1 MKKILILLFFCGST
15 SLINAQSNRP
25 FCGYFQN
32 KEYNVY
38 LKFNFYDNNILVP
51 GQEIFG
57 EIPGYFGDKNDGRK
71 WLITTAKIINNKEA
85 KIDLTD
91 DYGSEDLTGTIV
103 IVNDST
109 ITLTQG
115 EGSSL
120 KIARNRKWIKLPKKL
135 EFKE

>member
-85 KIDLTD
+85 RIDLTD

>member
-1 MKKILILLFFCGST
+1 MKKILMLLFFCGLT
-15 SLINAQSNRP
+15 SLVNAQSNRP

-57 EIPGYFGDKNDGRK
+57 RIPGYFGDNIDGRK
-71 WLITTAKIINNKEA
+71 WLITNAKISNNKEA
-85 KIDLTD
+85 KINMSD
-91 DYGSEDLTGTIV
+91 DYGSEDLTGAIV
-103 IVNDST
+103 IMNDST
-109 ITLTQG
+109 IALIQE

-120 KIARNRKWIKLPKKL
+120 KVARNRKWIKLPKKL
-135 EFKE
+135 EFRK